1 MGHVE
6 CRWKCGPLA
15 GAFAVSFHCM
25 WVETPKAMNSW
36 WKTLES
42 NTWYIVKRI
51 QSLPICFVY
60 RIVDIYIYTFTLSQM
75 QVNIR
80 YMEQFGIF
88 SDCPPPNKHLETS
101 PTNSFHGS
109 PPKWLH
115 EGGLH
120 PWSLTVRPWKMV
132 IGRWSYLGPLSLF
145 IGKLALKLQGKKCL
159 QRIGDRNSS
168 SRLLEVP

>member
-1 MGHVE
+1 MGGNPQGHEQLVKDS
-6 CRWKCGPLA
+6 WIKHMIH
-15 GAFAVSFHCM
+15 SQ
-25 WVETPKAMNSW
+25 KNSII
-36 WKTLES
+36 THMLRVQDS
-42 NTWYIVKRI
+42 WY
-51 QSLPICFVY
+51 LH
-60 RIVDIYIYTFTLSQM
+60 IYTFTLSQM